1 MNEHEK
7 IPAQG
12 GEMPPVERAAITGS
26 GGIDTVR
33 GATPAGNA
41 AQERNTTTALT
52 DEQINAIANDGHRN
66 VAGGIYAH
74 HVHDFARDV
83 ERALVTAPRAGL
95 PRHVLASLECT
106 AVWLEKGND
115 PQDAARELR
124 ACLAKIDAA
133 PARPGADP
141 LRRRVERLLVEL
153 HAEGRLSE
161 GQCAKML
168 DIPRIDWRELA
179 EFLSPDAQAVAA
191 DGAQTKDVVTREQ
204 IMEWAR
210 TANIETGW
218 FTEQLIAAL
227 GDFAILAR
235 AAVSPAPA
243 DVAAPVGT
251 PFSNCRF
258 RNCDLPG
265 QCKAE
270 GKCHHPIAAVSPA
283 TADRICTCG
292 MKLGHARH
300 CAAFNESM
308 MRYEP
313 FGEKPA
319 TADAPPDVAF
329 KPWHERHADVFSNEG
344 DAWRAFLDARATVS
358 QSTAEKVYYGGS
370 VEAGPVAFDEPATA
384 DERAAMVQWATE
396 RWDAEVKH
404 RPLIN
409 VHRRALDDTWRQVI
423 RHCGGDDV
431 SLLGPRHDALLAA
444 NPIKTTERDH
454 SFIDNDLDS
463 EPDAQHAVADM
474 ANIGYALMQTIE
486 RMVPGYCW
494 NESPTEIVSD
504 LINERDE
511 ARASQAAAPAEAREL
526 IATFDDG
533 LKVRLDSWTGGRHE
547 AGSFGEVTLRFTDER
562 HTTVRDYRAKDI
574 APAEA
579 REQLQARVQPWMMEC
594 FGPTIAADRVE
605 RNHRFLEE
613 ALELVQSLGCTASEA
628 HQLVDY
634 TFGRPVGEPA
644 QEVGGVM
651 VTLAALCL
659 ANALDMH
666 AAGETELA
674 RISEPATV
682 LKIRAKQAAKPK
694 HSPLPQAVAARA
706 PYEWRDTGPLETDE
720 GEGA

>member
-235 AAVSPAPA
+235 AAVSPATA
-243 DVAAPVGT
+243 DRICTLIPLSERHPVPDEHPRVIVFTDGSDFNGAQFFDVSADSLNECFYESPDEQPEVGRHAT
-251 PFSNCRF
+251 HWMPRPS
-258 RNCDLPG
+258 LPN
-265 QCKAE
+265 
-270 GKCHHPIAAVSPA
+270 VSPA

-384 DERAAMVQWATE
+384 DERATALVAAWKRHTDVQYGDGDGMS
-396 RWDAEVKH
+396 RG
-404 RPLIN
+404 LF
-409 VHRRALDDTWRQVI
+409 RAGWRE
-423 RHCGGDDV
+423 
-431 SLLGPRHDALLAA
+431 ALRFA
-444 NPIKTTERDH
+444 
-454 SFIDNDLDS
+454 
-463 EPDAQHAVADM
+463 
-474 ANIGYALMQTIE
+474 
-486 RMVPGYCW
+486 
-494 NESPTEIVSD
+494 
-504 LINERDE
+504 
-511 ARASQAAAPAEAREL
+511 ASQAAAPAEAREL

-634 TFGRPVGEPA
+634 TFGRSVGEPA

-659 ANALDMH
+659 ANTLDMH

-682 LKIRAKQAAKPK
+682 LNIRAKQAAKPK
-694 HSPLPQAVAARA
+694 HSPLPQAVAVRA